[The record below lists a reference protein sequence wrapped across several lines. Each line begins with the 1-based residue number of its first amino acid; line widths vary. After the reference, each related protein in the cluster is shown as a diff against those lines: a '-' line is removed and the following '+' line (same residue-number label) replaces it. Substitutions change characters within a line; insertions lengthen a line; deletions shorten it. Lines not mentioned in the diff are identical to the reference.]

1 MLDSPNG
8 AFSTRQTLKI
18 AFCNV
23 LGSGHV
29 NPTLPIVEALTQR
42 GDEVSYYCYPPRRAA
57 IENVGARF
65 RNYGSD
71 DFNVAQH
78 HPHGVLPTQ
87 LLPAPA
93 ALMPYLV
100 DERTRLHPHLIL
112 SDT

>member
-71 DFNVAQH
+71 AFNLPQH
-78 HPHGVLPTQ
+78 HPQGVFPTP
-87 LLPAPA
+87 LFPATV
-93 ALMPYLV
+93 ALMPYLLQ
-100 DERTRLHPHLIL
+100 ELT
-112 SDT
+112 